1 MKSFFSLACLAAAVT
16 AIPAPQAGGTFS
28 NTTSPTAQNTTSPTS
43 VCEGNT
49 ADDRSQWCA
58 DSIDTDWY
66 NYVPNTGVTR
76 EYWLDITNMTIAPD
90 GFERVALGVNN
101 SVPGPTIEA
110 NWGDTIKV
118 HVKNSLQNNGTT
130 IHWHGFRQNHT
141 VQEDG
146 VPSIIQCPD
155 APGTTHTYIL
165 RATQYGTSWYHS
177 HYALQAWAGVF
188 GAIVVHGPATAN
200 YDVDLEPIVITDWS
214 HATVDAL
221 YGYAQEVG
229 PPKMDT
235 ALINGKGTYNGTGGE
250 RYEVAF
256 EAGKKYRM
264 RFVNA
269 AVDSYFKLSLD
280 GHKMTVIA
288 MDFVP
293 VEPFE
298 IDVLDFTMGQ
308 RYDVIIEANQEASN
322 YWFRAIPQA
331 ACSNNANSNDIRGI
345 VRYSGSPSGNPTT
358 TAWEANSIDDCVDVD
373 HSLLKPHFKHSVVA
387 PELQDPDLAVSVAK
401 DADNLFKWDIG
412 LNSMHVIWNNP
423 SLLQIAQGNA
433 TWENAENVYLLPEA
447 DKWVYWVIDTKLPVP
462 HPIHLHGHDFYVLAQ
477 AASAT
482 FDSSVKLNLDNPPRR
497 DVATLPASGYL
508 VIAFYTDNPGTWLMH
523 CHIGWHVA
531 EGLALQFVEREK
543 EIPALVD
550 MAELESTCRAWDDF
564 NSEKFHIEQD
574 DSGV

>member
-1 MKSFFSLACLAAAVT
+1 
-16 AIPAPQAGGTFS
+16 
-28 NTTSPTAQNTTSPTS
+28 
-43 VCEGNT
+43 
-49 ADDRSQWCA
+49 
-58 DSIDTDWY
+58 
-66 NYVPNTGVTR
+66 
-76 EYWLDITNMTIAPD
+76 MTVAPD

-101 SVPGPTIEA
+101 SIPGPTLEA
-110 NWGDTIKV
+110 NWGDTMIV
-118 HVKNSLQNNGTT
+118 HVTNRLQNNGST
-130 IHWHGFRQNHT
+130 IHWHGFRQNYT
-141 VQEDG
+141 VQQDG

-155 APGTTHTYIL
+155 APGTTHTYTL

-188 GAIVVHGPATAN
+188 GAIVIHGPATAN

-221 YGYAQEVG
+221 YTHAQAIG
-229 PPKMDT
+229 PPQMDT

-250 RYEVAF
+250 RYEVSF

-280 GHKMTVIA
+280 GHKMTIIA

-308 RYDVIIEANQEASN
+308 RYDVIIEANQEVSN

-331 ACSNNANSNDIRGI
+331 ACSNNANANDIRSI
-345 VRYSGSPSGNPTT
+345 VRYAGAPSGDPTT
-358 TAWEANSIDDCVDVD
+358 SAWKANDKDACVDVEN
-373 HSLLKPHFKHSVVA
+373 SLLKPYFKHSVVS
-387 PELQDPDLAVSVAK
+387 PELQNPELAVSVAK
-401 DADNLFKWDIG
+401 DMHNLFKWDIG
-412 LNSMHVIWNNP
+412 LDSMHVIWNNP

-433 TWENAENVYLLPEA
+433 TWESAENVYHLPDA
-447 DKWVYWVIDTKLPVP
+447 NKWVYWVIDTKLPVP
-462 HPIHLHGHDFYVLAQ
+462 HPIHLHGHDFYILAQ

-482 FDSSVKLNLDNPPRR
+482 YDDSVELNLDNPPRR

-508 VIAFYTDNPGTWLMH
+508 VIAFYTDNPGTWLVSPIV
-523 CHIGWHVA
+523 CSSSS
-531 EGLALQFVEREK
+531 L
-543 EIPALVD
+543 
-550 MAELESTCRAWDDF
+550 
-564 NSEKFHIEQD
+564 
-574 DSGV
+574 